1 MDKYDEH
8 ISSFYDGEL
17 DIDTFER
24 SLSNSTNAEFKEK
37 ISMYGVISAAA
48 NLNNTNVVPIG
59 NTNSNNNNILWFSNG
74 LTAAASILLTVLFI
88 NQSDFSR
95 LGVDKDAQDA
105 LNLAIKSPEAQ
116 EIADYR
122 EDNLVNHV
130 LSVVNNS
137 AQDSSDVL
145 MDLRNVGFSL
155 NDASKRHYSNG
166 KQNFTMHIEKKD
178 FNLKKVRY
186 WRYGNKNIYL
196 IPLQDGKTLTLY
208 GNLDQKNVQQIINN
222 IQSTQGLK

>member
-1 MDKYDEH
+1 MDKYDED

-17 DIDTFER
+17 DADSFER
-24 SLSNSTNAEFKEK
+24 SLSNSTNIGFKEK
-37 ISMYGVISAAA
+37 ISMYGVITAAA
-48 NLNNTNVVPIG
+48 NLNNTNVVPLG
-59 NTNSNNNNILWFSNG
+59 KTNSSNNNIIWLSNG

-105 LNLAIKSPEAQ
+105 LNLAIRSPEAQ
-116 EIADYR
+116 EIADSR

-137 AQDSSDVL
+137 AQDSSDTF
-145 MDLRNVGFSL
+145 MDLRNVGFNL
-155 NDASKRHYSNG
+155 NDASSSKRYYSNG

-196 IPLQDGKTLTLY
+196 IPLQDGRTLTLY

-222 IQSTQGLK
+222 IKSTKG

>member
-1 MDKYDEH
+1 MDKYDED

-17 DIDTFER
+17 DADSFEK
-24 SLSNSTNAEFKEK
+24 SLSDSTNAGFKEK
-37 ISMYGVISAAA
+37 ITMYGVISAAA
-48 NLNNTNVVPIG
+48 NLNNINVVHIK
-59 NTNSNNNNILWFSNG
+59 NSNPNSNKILWFSNG

-105 LNLAIKSPEAQ
+105 LNLAIRSPEAQ
-116 EIADYR
+116 EIANSR

-137 AQDSSDVL
+137 ALSSSDPL
-145 MDLRNVGFSL
+145 MDLRNVGFNL
-155 NDASKRHYSNG
+155 NDASRRHYSNG
-166 KQNFTMHIEKKD
+166 KQNFTMHIEKKN

-196 IPLQDGKTLTLY
+196 VPLQGGKTLTLY
-208 GNLDQKNVQQIINN
+208 GNLDQKSVQKIINN
-222 IQSTQGLK
+222 IESTQG

>member
-1 MDKYDEH
+1 MDKYDED

-17 DIDTFER
+17 DADSFEK
-24 SLSNSTNAEFKEK
+24 SLSNSTNAGFKQK

-48 NLNNTNVVPIG
+48 NLDNMNVLPIRNTNP
-59 NTNSNNNNILWFSNG
+59 NSNRILWFSNG

-88 NQSDFSR
+88 NQADFLR
-95 LGVDKDAQDA
+95 LGVDKEAQDA

-116 EIADYR
+116 EIANSR

-137 AQDSSDVL
+137 ALGSSDPL
-145 MDLRNVGFSL
+145 MDLRNVGFNL
-155 NDASKRHYSNG
+155 NDTSKRYYSNG
-166 KQNFTMHIEKKD
+166 KQNFTMHIEKKN

-196 IPLQDGKTLTLY
+196 IPLQDGRTLTLY
-208 GNLDQKNVQQIINN
+208 GNLDQKSAQQIINN
-222 IQSTQGLK
+222 IKSTQG

>member
-1 MDKYDEH
+1 MDKYDED
-8 ISSFYDGEL
+8 ISSFFDGEL
-17 DIDTFER
+17 DQDSFEK
-24 SLSNSTNAEFKEK
+24 SLSNSTDKRFKEK
-37 ISMYGVISAAA
+37 ISMYGVISTAA
-48 NLNNTNVVPIG
+48 NLNNTNVVPIK
-59 NTNSNNNNILWFSNG
+59 NINLNKNRILWFSNG
-74 LTAAASILLTVLFI
+74 LTAAASIMLTVLFI
-88 NQSDFSR
+88 NESDFSR

-116 EIADYR
+116 EIADSR

-137 AQDSSDVL
+137 ALGSSDPL
-145 MDLRNVGFSL
+145 MDLRNVGFNL

-166 KQNFTMHIEKKD
+166 KQNFTMHIEKKN

-196 IPLQDGKTLTLY
+196 IPLQDGRTLTLY
-208 GNLDQKNVQQIINN
+208 GNLDQKSAQQIINN
-222 IQSTQGLK
+222 IKSNQG

>member
-1 MDKYDEH
+1 MDKYDED

-17 DIDTFER
+17 DAESFEK
-24 SLSNSTNAEFKEK
+24 SLSNSTNAGFKEK

-48 NLNNTNVVPIG
+48 NLNNINVVPIK
-59 NTNSNNNNILWFSNG
+59 NSNPNSNKILWFSNG

-105 LNLAIKSPEAQ
+105 LNLAIRSPEAQ
-116 EIADYR
+116 EIANSR

-137 AQDSSDVL
+137 ALGSSDPL
-145 MDLRNVGFSL
+145 MDLRNVGFNL

-166 KQNFTMHIEKKD
+166 KQNFTMHIEKKN

-196 IPLQDGKTLTLY
+196 IPLQDGRTLTLY
-208 GNLDQKNVQQIINN
+208 GNLDQKSAQQIINN
-222 IQSTQGLK
+222 IKSNQG

>member
-1 MDKYDEH
+1 MDKYDED
-8 ISSFYDGEL
+8 ISSFFDGEL
-17 DIDTFER
+17 DQDSFEK
-24 SLSNSTNAEFKEK
+24 SLSNSTDKRFKEK

-48 NLNNTNVVPIG
+48 NLNNTNVVPIK
-59 NTNSNNNNILWFSNG
+59 NINLNKNRILWLSNG
-74 LTAAASILLTVLFI
+74 LTAAASILLTVLYI

-116 EIADYR
+116 EIADSR

-137 AQDSSDVL
+137 ALGSSDPL
-145 MDLRNVGFSL
+145 MDLRNVGFNL

-166 KQNFTMHIEKKD
+166 KQNFTMHIEKKN

-196 IPLQDGKTLTLY
+196 IPLQDGRTLTLY
-208 GNLDQKNVQQIINN
+208 GNLDQKSAQKIINN
-222 IQSTQGLK
+222 IKSNQG